1 MTSRPL
7 ELGSL
12 LERLV
17 SDRRARVG
25 GAIVGALVLGLSLA
39 AGTMD
44 VSHKR
49 KRTTPLV
56 TAPEVTPNIP
66 LIRSW
71 PFPRPM
77 VEEARAEALRRPS
90 MTGPTRLAR
99 R

>member
-1 MTSRPL
+1 MPSRSL
-7 ELGSL
+7 DLGSL

-17 SDRRARVG
+17 SDRRAHVG

-44 VSHKR
+44 VSTKR
-49 KRTTPLV
+49 KRSSPVV
-56 TAPEVTPNIP
+56 TAPEVAPNIP

-77 VEEARAEALRRPS
+77 VEAARAEALRRPPV
-90 MTGPTRLAR
+90 TGPTRLAR

>member
-1 MTSRPL
+1 MSYRSMD
-7 ELGSL
+7 LGSL

-17 SDRRARVG
+17 SDRRAQVG

-44 VSHKR
+44 VSPKR
-49 KRTTPLV
+49 KRATPVV
-56 TAPEVTPNIP
+56 TAPEVAPNIP